1 MEWGGAGREPKSIF
15 ELIIKKTGRLS
26 FVLLLGALLNY
37 THKKV
42 QAPHAYLYH
51 REKVATKRKMSA
63 IFLWNSKNLDNCLQ
77 VVNSLSRLQMVY
89 GGSYNERPLSLL
101 LHNFL
106 ILTPLPPPPAQAC
119 ALRRWRQDQL
129 IFSAESKR
137 NAPSYRS

>member
-15 ELIIKKTGRLS
+15 ELLIKKTDRLS

-42 QAPHAYLYH
+42 QAPHGYLYH

-63 IFLWNSKNLDNCLQ
+63 IFWNSKNLDNCLQ
-77 VVNSLSRLQMVY
+77 VLNSLSRLQMVY
-89 GGSYNERPLSLL
+89 GGSYNERALSLL

-106 ILTPLPPPPAQAC
+106 ILTHPLLLPPPPRPGMRTKQMASRSA
-119 ALRRWRQDQL
+119 DF
-129 IFSAESKR
+129 FS
-137 NAPSYRS
+137 